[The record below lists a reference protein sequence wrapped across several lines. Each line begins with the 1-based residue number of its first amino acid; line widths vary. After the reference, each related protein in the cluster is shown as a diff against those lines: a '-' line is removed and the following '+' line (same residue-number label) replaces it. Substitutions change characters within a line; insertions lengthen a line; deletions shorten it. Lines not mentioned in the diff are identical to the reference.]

1 MRKTLIS
8 VSILL
13 LCAAFAVAQ
22 RPSTTTPSAPAT
34 GSQPTAPGEQATPAT
49 PAAPGAPAAAMPNTD
64 DINVIEGCLGGS
76 SPNFTVTDKTGTSYK
91 LDIPPGADASVLSK
105 HIGESV
111 QVQGNVTKSN
121 ATSDSGMKSGGNI
134 AVMRIG
140 KGASPCSGST
150 GMSKP
155 QSDTTGTDKMP
166 SDKPSTDKPPKTE
179 KPMSE
184 EPPAGV
190 VPKPPKQ

>member
-1 MRKTLIS
+1 MKKTLI
-8 VSILL
+8 VISILL
-13 LCAAFAVAQ
+13 LAVAFAVAQ
-22 RPSTTTPSAPAT
+22 QSSTTTPSAPAP
-34 GSQPTAPGEQATPAT
+34 GSQTTAPGEQATPAT
-49 PAAPGAPAAAMPNTD
+49 PATPAAPSAGMPNND

-76 SPNFTVTDKTGTSYK
+76 SPNFTVTDKTGSAYK

-121 ATSDSGMKSGGNI
+121 ATSDSGAKSAGTI

-140 KGASPCSGST
+140 KGTGTCSGST
-150 GMSKP
+150 GMEKP
-155 QSDTTGTDKMP
+155 QSDRMP

-184 EPPAGV
+184 EPPVAT
-190 VPKPPKQ
+190 KPPKQ

>member
-1 MRKTLIS
+1 MRKTLIF

-22 RPSTTTPSAPAT
+22 QPSTTTPSAPAPDT
-34 GSQPTAPGEQATPAT
+34 QATPPSTQAT
-49 PAAPGAPAAAMPNTD
+49 PPAAPSAGMPNTD

-76 SPNFTVTDKTGTSYK
+76 SPNFTVTDKTGTTYK
-91 LDIPPGADASVLSK
+91 LDIPPGADASVLAK
-105 HIGESV
+105 HIGDSV
-111 QVQGNVTKSN
+111 QVQGNVSKSS
-121 ATSDSGMKSGGNI
+121 ATSDSGSKDGGSI

-140 KGASPCSGST
+140 KGAGTCSGSAT
-150 GMSKP
+150 GSEKP
-155 QSDTTGTDKMP
+155 QSDKMP
-166 SDKPSTDKPPKTE
+166 SDKPQTDKPPKSE

-190 VPKPPKQ
+190 PKPPKQ